1 MKDPREFHWEELKRV
16 GRYLKGAPVGRL
28 LFEAQTLAG
37 ELTVY
42 CDADHAG
49 DVETRKICSG
59 MANMWG
65 DHFLKHG
72 SAVQSTIA
80 LSSSGSEY
88 YAMLRAASHSLGVR
102 SMLEV
107 WGYGVELKIVIK
119 CDSSADRGIAASQGL
134 GKLRHVDV
142 RYLWLQPQVLH
153 GRLKIESVGTKD
165 NWSDLFTKPL
175 DEQTVRRCC
184 EGLRF

>member
-16 GRYLKGAPVGRL
+16 GRYLKGAPAGRL
-28 LFEAQTLAG
+28 LFEAQTLPG

-49 DVETRKICSG
+49 DVETRKSRSG
-59 MANMWG
+59 MAIMWG
-65 DHFLKHG
+65 GHLLKHG

-80 LSSSGSEY
+80 LSSGESEY

-102 SMLEV
+102 SMLED
-107 WGYGVELKIVIK
+107 WSYGMELKIVIK
-119 CDSSADRGIAASQGL
+119 CGSSAARGIAARQGL

-142 RYLWLQPQVLH
+142 RYVLLAAAAGAPRPPEDRVRGH
-153 GRLKIESVGTKD
+153 EGQLVG
-165 NWSDLFTKPL
+165 PL
-175 DEQTVRRCC
+175 HEAARRTDC
-184 EGLRF
+184 EAVL